1 MPGFHCENGTS
12 LPRRN
17 TAMTARDYETSNGA
31 AVENR
36 LRRNVRHL
44 SKWARRAEVECYRVY
59 DRDLDEFAF
68 VVDRYARHVHVHE
81 YEAPAQVDPERVDAR
96 RRDFLTAVRVVL
108 EVAAPDL
115 HVKTRRR
122 QAGSTQYRRIDE
134 RDEYAVVREGPCRFA
149 INLDD
154 YLDTGLFLDHR
165 SVREQIRGEAGG
177 KRFLNL
183 FCYTATATVH
193 AAVGG
198 ARSSLSVDLSSRY
211 LDWAARNFALNDV
224 SLERHQRLRADCV
237 DWLESR
243 PRERFDLIFVDPPTF
258 SNSKRMQASFDV
270 QRDHVRLL
278 EGAAGVL
285 AHGGEIV
292 FSNNR
297 RRFRLDREGL
307 ARFEI
312 RDVTR
317 ATIPKDFEGSRHVR
331 SCFRLRVR

>member
-1 MPGFHCENGTS
+1 M
-12 LPRRN
+12 
-17 TAMTARDYETSNGA
+17 DYETNT
-31 AVENR
+31 AVALENR

-44 SKWARRAEVECYRVY
+44 AKWARRAEIECYRVY

-68 VVDRYARHVHVHE
+68 VVDRYGPHVHVQE
-81 YEAPAQVDPERVDAR
+81 YEAPEHVDPARVDAR
-96 RRDFLTAVRVVL
+96 RRDLLAAVGLVL
-108 EVAAPDL
+108 EVAAPHV

-122 QAGSTQYRRIDE
+122 QSGASQYE
-134 RDEYAVVREGPCRFA
+134 RFSERGEFTIVREGPCRFA
-149 INLDD
+149 INLED

-165 SVREQIRGEAGG
+165 TVREQLRAAAADT
-177 KRFLNL
+177 RFLNL

-211 LDWAARNFALNDV
+211 LDWATRNFALNDV
-224 SLERHQRLRADCV
+224 PLERHERLRTDCM
-237 DWLESR
+237 DWLASR

-258 SNSKRMQASFDV
+258 SNSKRMEQSFDV
-270 QRDHVRLL
+270 QRDHVALL

-285 AHGGEIV
+285 AAGGEIV

-297 RRFRLDREGL
+297 RRFELDHEGL

-317 ATIPKDFEGSRHVR
+317 ATIPKDFEHSRHVR
-331 SCFRLRVR
+331 SCYRLRLR